1 MPQRYTDEQLADFL
15 KALDNAK
22 DIEVDDWDAGFIGTN
37 LNRTSF
43 SPKQRAIIERMIER
57 YGSRL
62 KW

>member
-1 MPQRYTDEQLADFL
+1 MPQYSDAQLADFL

-37 LNRTSF
+37 LNRQSF
-43 SPKQRAIIERMIER
+43 SPKQRVIVERMIER